1 MLLADGARLRADVV
15 VSALPPMALAPLL
28 DRDRQRAAA
37 LPALDWF
44 EPSPYI
50 CCYLW
55 FDRDIK
61 AERFT
66 SHLWS
71 PERLNYD
78 FYELGQIRHGWA
90 GRPSVIA
97 SNIIYSHRA
106 AHMDDDAIV
115 AATVRELAEF
125 APDAASAKL
134 LHARVHRVPMAIP
147 CPLVGFEERRPAQR
161 TPLPGLV
168 LAGDWTQTRMPCT
181 MEGAVKSGFLAA
193 EVVLADLGRPETLA
207 IEARLYDGLA
217 GVVRRVAAGRPRG
230 CP

>member
-1 MLLADGARLRADVV
+1 MAGRDGRRSSPVTSSTATAPRIWTTTP
-15 VSALPPMALAPLL
+15 SLPPPYAN
-28 DRDRQRAAA
+28 
-37 LPALDWF
+37 W
-44 EPSPYI
+44 PS
-50 CCYLW
+50 
-55 FDRDIK
+55 
-61 AERFT
+61 
-66 SHLWS
+66 
-71 PERLNYD
+71 
-78 FYELGQIRHGWA
+78 
-90 GRPSVIA
+90 
-97 SNIIYSHRA
+97 SHRTRRRRSCCTRA
-106 AHMDDDAIV
+106 C
-115 AATVRELAEF
+115 TGCRWRF
-125 APDAASAKL
+125 
-134 LHARVHRVPMAIP
+134 P